1 MKRQKLKDS
10 KKGELKRGSWGSG
23 GGGMG
28 RHRSITVSKR
38 KRGATESWHL
48 VWPLVFPAPSWH
60 LREPSD
66 APRGQQGSRKGGSGL
81 FCTWWLPAALC
92 LCFPG
97 TPSISS
103 PLFRKDL
110 GDVNQ
115 QDEGGEGKGKRA
127 KAEWSG
133 GNGAG
138 FWAQGF
144 STHMLPGLGQVV

>member
-1 MKRQKLKDS
+1 
-10 KKGELKRGSWGSG
+10 
-23 GGGMG
+23 MG
-28 RHRSITVSKR
+28 RHRLTTVSKR

-66 APRGQQGSRKGGSGL
+66 APGGQQGSRKGGSGL

-103 PLFRKDL
+103 PLSGKDL
-110 GDVNQ
+110 GDVSQ
-115 QDEGGEGKGKRA
+115 QDEGEGKGKRA
-127 KAEWSG
+127 KAKRSG
-133 GNGAG
+133 GNGVSFLGSGLFYPHAAWS
-138 FWAQGF
+138 WASYLASLSLH
-144 STHMLPGLGQVV
+144 STSSFLYLIFV